1 VRKMI
6 VVLVASG
13 LSLVGAGA
21 ALANGPDP
29 AGPAKYG
36 LCTAYAH
43 NSDQAKQHG
52 VAFQNLEQAASDA
65 NQSVEDYCSN
75 ATPGGK

>member
-1 VRKMI
+1 MQ
-6 VVLVASG
+6 
-13 LSLVGAGA
+13 LSSTSPLKATPSTDVGG
-21 ALANGPDP
+21 N
-29 AGPAKYG
+29 GPAKYG